1 MMAKI
6 SIENLDEGYIVTYSR
21 IWAPN
26 SESRYAE
33 KDIKAVLFR
42 VLTWLNISVETSN
55 KILESLDET
64 EDSDQD

>member
-1 MMAKI
+1 MSKI
-6 SIENLDEGYIVTYSR
+6 SIENLDEGYNVIYSKV
-21 IWAPN
+21 WGYG
-26 SESRYAE
+26 ETRYAE